1 MPFDNVARLLVL
13 LILSVPLVHSSD
25 GATTGGNLTG
35 QVLINSEPAAGAV
48 VFLHPQS
55 GLPLPPTSLETTVRQ
70 EKLRFKPDF
79 LVVPAGATIR
89 FENHDDEIHNI
100 HSKATENRFD
110 TGAHLPGTVKEVI
123 LKNPGA
129 VPIRCRTHQNMRAL
143 IIVAPS
149 PYFAVADKL
158 GQFEMRNVPAGH
170 YRVEAWHARL
180 TRKEQAQGALE
191 LQVGAEDTAI
201 ELRLHARAQ
210 AGADLTGLSDG
221 EWLSVANQIQE
232 ELTKA
237 VDLWKHGGVTPAAA
251 KVMSVQS
258 RLYSESGLRQAI
270 AEGLGKKQA
279 EEHERRLDTLRK
291 RIQGVQETEPL
302 TEAMLR
308 NEVVTITAKLR
319 RDVEQLK

>member
-1 MPFDNVARLLVL
+1 MLAASF
-13 LILSVPLVHSSD
+13 VPSLAA
-25 GATTGGNLTG
+25 GATKERIAG
-35 QVLINSEPAAGAV
+35 QVQINSEPAAGAV
-48 VFLHPQS
+48 VYLHPLD
-55 GLPLPPTSLETTVRQ
+55 GRPLPAAPTVSTVRQ
-70 EKLRFKPDF
+70 EHLRFAPDF
-79 LVVPAGATIR
+79 LVVPAGTTIR

-100 HSKATENRFD
+100 HSRSNENRFD

-158 GQFEMRNVPAGH
+158 GQFEIRNVPAGH

-180 TRKEQAQGALE
+180 TLKEQAQGALE

-237 VDLWKHGGVTPAAA
+237 VDLWKHGGVTPATA

-279 EEHERRLDTLRK
+279 EEHERRLNTLRK

-308 NEVVTITAKLR
+308 NEVVIITAKLR